1 MGRVIMGGISEEET
15 KDNISAEE
23 EESSRKV

>member
-1 MGRVIMGGISEEET
+1 MGRVITGGISEEET
-15 KDNISAEE
+15 KDNISAKE